1 VRKVAVFNDTAPSR
15 HFGCEA
21 VMAAI
26 ETNVAARGGHIIHRH
41 SVGKPW
47 EADAAALAAIVD
59 ADVVLVNGEGTIH
72 HSAPAAASLA
82 RLAPHCATRGKRC
95 YLINAM
101 IQSNKLEIMRDL
113 AAFDRVWVR
122 ERRSA
127 QEAERS
133 GVATELCGDLS
144 FFHDLPQHEGSEGRG
159 LALDSADPRVT
170 AEMAKIAAALKA
182 DFVAMRHNKKG
193 MKAYK
198 KQPLRW
204 RYESGKPT
212 VLVRGVA
219 TFQQFA
225 AFLSRRR
232 YLVTGRFHGLCFA
245 VNSRVPFA
253 AVPLSVWKSDALL
266 QDIGLTSKRLF
277 RAGGVPKPLSSREQE
292 LISRYLVDIRGRIA
306 AMFDH
311 ILPPAGSRR

>member
-1 VRKVAVFNDTAPSR
+1 
-15 HFGCEA
+15 
-21 VMAAI
+21 MAAI
-26 ETNVAARGGHIIHRH
+26 EDNVAARGGHIIHRH
-41 SVGKPW
+41 PVGKPW
-47 EADAAALAAIVD
+47 EADPAALAAIEG
-59 ADVVLVNGEGTIH
+59 ADVILVNGEGTIH
-72 HSAPAAASLA
+72 HSTPAAASLV
-82 RLAPHCATRGKRC
+82 RLAPHCRARDKRC

-101 IQSNKLEIMRDL
+101 IQSNKPDIMQDL

-127 QEAERS
+127 QEAEKS
-133 GVATELCGDLS
+133 GVAAELCGDLS
-144 FFHDLPQHEGSEGRG
+144 FFHDLPQHDGGEGRG

-204 RYESGKPT
+204 RYESGKPSA
-212 VLVRGVA
+212 LVRGVA

-225 AFLSRRR
+225 AFLARRR

-266 QDIGLTSKRLF
+266 QDIGLAPKRLF
-277 RAGGVPKPLSSREQE
+277 RTGATPKPFSPREQE
-292 LISRYLVDIRGRIA
+292 LISRYVVDIRSHIA
-306 AMFDH
+306 AMFDQ
-311 ILPPAGSRR
+311 ILPSVGLGR

>member
-1 VRKVAVFNDTAPSR
+1 
-15 HFGCEA
+15 
-21 VMAAI
+21 MAAI
-26 ETNVAARGGHIIHRH
+26 ETNVAARGGNIIHRH

-47 EADAAALAAIVD
+47 ETDPAALAAIED

-82 RLAPHCATRGKRC
+82 RLAPHCGTRDKRC

-101 IQSNKLEIMRDL
+101 IQSNKPEIMKDL
-113 AAFDRVWVR
+113 LAFDQVWVR

-127 QEAERS
+127 QEAEQA
-133 GVATELCGDLS
+133 GVAAELCGDLS
-144 FFHDLPQHEGSEGRG
+144 FFHDLPRHQGGESRG
-159 LALDSADPRVT
+159 LALDSADPRIT

-212 VLVRGVA
+212 ALVRGVA

-253 AVPLSVWKSDALL
+253 AVPLSVWKSESLL
-266 QDIGLTSKRLF
+266 QDIGLAPKRLF
-277 RAGGVPKPLSSREQE
+277 RTGVVPKPFSAREEE

-306 AMFDH
+306 AMFDCV
-311 ILPPAGSRR
+311 LPPAGQAR

>member
-1 VRKVAVFNDTAPSR
+1 MRKVAVFNDTAPSR

-21 VMAAI
+21 VIAAI
-26 ETNVAARGGHIIHRH
+26 EANVVARGGHIIHRH
-41 SVGKPW
+41 AVGKPW
-47 EADAAALAAIVD
+47 ESDPAALAAIED
-59 ADVVLVNGEGTIH
+59 ADVILVNGEGTIH
-72 HSAPAAASLA
+72 HSAPAAARLA
-82 RLAPHCATRGKRC
+82 RVAPHCGTRGKRC

-101 IQSNKLEIMRDL
+101 IQSNTAEIMKDL
-113 AAFDRVWVR
+113 AAFERVWVR

-133 GVATELCGDLS
+133 GVAADLCGDLS
-144 FFHDLPQHEGSEGRG
+144 FFHDLPRHEGGERRG
-159 LALDSADPRVT
+159 LVLDSADPRVT

-212 VLVRGVA
+212 ALVRGVA

-225 AFLSRRR
+225 AFLARRP
-232 YLVTGRFHGLCFA
+232 YLATGRFHGLCFA

-253 AVPLSVWKSDALL
+253 AVPLGVWKSDALL
-266 QDIGLTSKRLF
+266 QDIGLTSKRLY
-277 RAGGVPKPLSSREQE
+277 RAGAVPKPFSPREQE
-292 LISRYLVDIRGRIA
+292 QISRYLIEIRGRIA

-311 ILPPAGSRR
+311 ILPPAGSSR

>member
-1 VRKVAVFNDTAPSR
+1 
-15 HFGCEA
+15 
-21 VMAAI
+21 MAAI
-26 ETNVAARGGHIIHRH
+26 EANVVARGGHIIHRH

-47 EADAAALAAIVD
+47 EADAAALAAIED
-59 ADVVLVNGEGTIH
+59 SDVVLVNGEGTIH
-72 HSAPAAASLA
+72 HSAPAAESLA
-82 RLAPHCATRGKRC
+82 RVAPHCRARGKRC
-95 YLINAM
+95 SLINAM
-101 IQSNKLEIMRDL
+101 IQSNKPEIMKDL

-122 ERRSA
+122 DRRSA

-133 GVATELCGDLS
+133 GVAAELCGDLS
-144 FFHDLPQHEGSEGRG
+144 FFHDLPRHEGGEGRG
-159 LALDSADPRVT
+159 LVLDSADPRVT

-198 KQPLRW
+198 KQLLRW
-204 RYESGKPT
+204 RYESGKPMA
-212 VLVRGVA
+212 LVRGVA

-277 RAGGVPKPLSSREQE
+277 QAGAVPKPLSAREEE

-306 AMFDH
+306 AMFDQ
-311 ILPPAGSRR
+311 ILPPARPTR